1 MKTTIYW
8 TMQHSLRALHE
19 CRFRATCWWLSQ
31 QVEFL
36 EWRLKQNAVIPP
48 ALSTPAPTS
57 VEQGAQYS
65 VHSMEW
71 KIRAGGR
78 HALSSL

>member
-36 EWRLKQNAVIPP
+36 EWRLKLDAVIPP
-48 ALSTPAPTS
+48 APSTSAPTP
-57 VEQGAQYS
+57 VGPGARY
-65 VHSMEW
+65 VVPSM
-71 KIRAGGR
+71 
-78 HALSSL
+78 